1 MNRNI
6 QEAVDIYKRTSDE
19 QVLKS
24 LVRMLEVYAS
34 RELIGK
40 QDHIEA
46 RSDLNFVIFKA
57 ITKYDAS
64 KNIKFIT
71 FFWHCYHN
79 HINRNYRANQT
90 QKRGFGE
97 PVFSLNKKM
106 SKKIDGEEF
115 GYLIES
121 KKNEV
126 EEFMFQTSF
135 YEILNNLRNS
145 QDIYIIECLYKGFT
159 AKEIAKLIGYS
170 HTYVHQRIRR
180 FRSHSVGQQLHA
192 LLKDRIAEKTG

>member
-1 MNRNI
+1 MTRDI
-6 QEAVDIYKRTSDE
+6 QEAIDMYKRTSDDS
-19 QVLKS
+19 VLKV
-24 LVRMLEVYAS
+24 LVRLLEVYAS
-34 RELIGK
+34 RELVDK

-46 RSDLNFVIFKA
+46 RSDLNFVIYKA
-57 ITKYDAS
+57 ITKYDVS
-64 KNIKFIT
+64 KNIRFIT

-79 HINRNYRANQT
+79 HINRNYRSNQT
-90 QKRGFGE
+90 QKRNGGIKDL
-97 PVFSLNKKM
+97 SLNNKM
-106 SKKIDGEEF
+106 TDEFDGEEF

-170 HTYVHQRIRR
+170 NTYVHQRIRR